1 MMDLYLM
8 DTKLLTK
15 LRWGVTLKFIKLIP
29 HPTANTKGLRFQAS
43 WEAHVSSLSFA
54 RDNLITKSLFIQR
67 PCIVLINYLSYF
79 IPKFFFSLCKQSA
92 SNFIGLNRA
101 VCISR
106 IAQLYRKFQ
115 LHSQL
120 TQNVITWSKMTT
132 ICKLINPTWT
142 TFSVSRFSEWCN
154 KCWTR

>member
-1 MMDLYLM
+1 MDLYLM

-15 LRWGVTLKFIKLIP
+15 LRWWVTLKFIKLIP

-67 PCIVLINYLSYF
+67 QCIVLMNTSSQN
-79 IPKFFFSLCKQSA
+79 FFFSLCKQSA

-106 IAQLYRKFQ
+106 IAHIYRKFQ

-120 TQNVITWSKMTT
+120 TQNVIT
-132 ICKLINPTWT
+132 
-142 TFSVSRFSEWCN
+142 
-154 KCWTR
+154 